1 MGKFIFDLILNFYR
15 APMRNR
21 GKQVVVI
28 SSLCKSFEIGDVSIR
43 AIDNIDFTVAEGE
56 LVAIR
61 GPSGAGKTTLLNI
74 IGGLDSPTSGEIW
87 VLGQN
92 LTECDEEYL
101 ATFRC
106 AYIGFVFQS
115 YNLISTLTT
124 TENIAFPMELAQW
137 PEAHIKGR
145 TKELLEMVGL
155 LHRANHF
162 PSQLSG
168 GEQQRVAF
176 ARALANNALLILADE
191 PTGNLDMKTSKIIIS
206 IFERLKTA
214 GKTQIVVTHD
224 KEILQLA
231 DRVVHIKDGRTIQ
244 A

>member
-1 MGKFIFDLILNFYR
+1 
-15 APMRNR
+15 MRNNN
-21 GKQVVVI
+21 GKSVI
-28 SSLCKSFEIGDVSIR
+28 LASSICKSYKIGDIEIK
-43 AIDNIDFTVAEGE
+43 ALDNVDFNAAEGE

-61 GPSGAGKTTLLNI
+61 GHSGAGKTTLLNI
-74 IGGLDSPTSGEIW
+74 IGGLESPTSGEIR

-106 AYIGFVFQS
+106 AYVGFVFQT

-124 TENIAFPMELAQW
+124 AENIAFPMELAKW
-137 PEAHIKGR
+137 PETHIKER
-145 TKELLEMVGL
+145 VKELLEMVGL
-155 LHRANHF
+155 TYRANNF

-191 PTGNLDMKTSKIIIS
+191 PTGNLDLKTSRAITNIL
-206 IFERLKTA
+206 ERLKA
-214 GKTQIVVTHD
+214 IGKTQIVVTHD
-224 KEILQLA
+224 QEILQLA
-231 DRVVHIKDGRTIQ
+231 DRFVHMKEGRITQ
-244 A
+244 V